1 LRAEIGTE
9 VAADLVG
16 GLDEDGDLVEEP
28 IHHENG
34 YVSPPTGAG
43 LGVTLDEQMIDR
55 YARASSP

>member
-1 LRAEIGTE
+1 VSAGSELFGP
-9 VAADLVG
+9 L
-16 GLDEDGDLVEEP
+16 LLDGDLVEEP